1 MVALLLIFTLFVLV
15 IGSNGQRESK
25 SNGDELME
33 LHFCMDNKRVTIAL
47 WRKINGFNERKDEN
61 YRGLASTVV
70 NYVRMRVE
78 ET

>member
-1 MVALLLIFTLFVLV
+1 
-15 IGSNGQRESK
+15 
-25 SNGDELME
+25 
-33 LHFCMDNKRVTIAL
+33 MDNKRVTIAL

-61 YRGLASTVV
+61 DRGLASTVV